1 MCKENL
7 KNDIFHLFYEVFSR
21 VKEEV
26 EANVEGIGLTHLQL
40 SILLNLK
47 KGTITTVGKLSKE
60 LGISQGNASS
70 ICKKL
75 EQMGYLKRK
84 RNEQDERVVNLSLT
98 EEGNHIL
105 DLFGEECKK
114 VMNPILQR
122 MSEESLQKFLLGLQE
137 INENLIKIR
146 EQE

>member
-47 KGTITTVGKLSKE
+47 KGTITTR
-60 LGISQGNASS
+60 SS
-70 ICKKL
+70 CSF
-75 EQMGYLKRK
+75 RF
-84 RNEQDERVVNLSLT
+84 
-98 EEGNHIL
+98 
-105 DLFGEECKK
+105 LFK
-114 VMNPILQR
+114 
-122 MSEESLQKFLLGLQE
+122 
-137 INENLIKIR
+137 
-146 EQE
+146 